1 MQTRQWVKQNG
12 QQRGMSLIGMLLVMV
27 MIGLVAVVAMQV
39 IPMYTQY
46 LSIKSTIETVRK
58 ESVAQMAIPEI
69 QAAIQKRF
77 DIGYVETIKAKDLKI
92 RNDRS
97 GKVLDLVYNDEREL
111 CCMFYVTLKINE
123 TIPLQ

>member
-46 LSIKSTIETVRK
+46 LSIKSTIETV
-58 ESVAQMAIPEI
+58 SYTHLDVY
-69 QAAIQKRF
+69 KRQC
-77 DIGYVETIKAKDLKI
+77 L
-92 RNDRS
+92 NRS
-97 GKVLDLVYNDEREL
+97 PNRCRPGTSR
-111 CCMFYVTLKINE
+111 
-123 TIPLQ
+123 

>member
-1 MQTRQWVKQNG
+1 MRTRQSVKAKG
-12 QQRGMSLIGMLLVMV
+12 QQSGMSLIGMLLVMI

-39 IPMYTQY
+39 FPMYSSY

-58 ESVAQMAIPEI
+58 ESVAQMAVPEI

-77 DIGYVETIKAKDLKI
+77 DIGYVEVIKAKDIKI

-97 GKVLDLVYNDEREL
+97 GKVAELVYNDEREL
-111 CCMFYVTLKINE
+111 CCMFYITLKVNE